1 MRVFISSVRQGLEE
15 ERDALPGI
23 IAATGHQPV
32 RFEDYT
38 AQSIPSRQ
46 ACLEGVQ
53 SADAYLLLLGPRYG
67 HRFEDTGQSPTH
79 EEWVTARTMGIPRLV
94 FRKVGVDFEAEQ
106 LDFARVV
113 GDYAAG
119 VFYAEFSS
127 THELLTK
134 VVSSLRALERT
145 APPLSFSPL
154 TAPLP
159 VLWRGDFPENS
170 HNSGYSERATL
181 EVHVLPIGAE
191 RRSVRTMAEIAD
203 SLPGRLRETG
213 QVPHQAALAPSTGS
227 DGAIT
232 VSFPETQRRWDEPP
246 PARPLGVRLDP
257 SGQLSLWGSLP
268 GDRMGSVLDESLL
281 PAQIA
286 DSLRLLGSLHLVE
299 TDNVAIAVGVDH
311 TMLLTAGNLGR
322 GERTHATML
331 RISDSPVRVP
341 PDESVTLPALDV
353 AATEVAR
360 PLARALLRATLQP

>member
-38 AQSIPSRQ
+38 AQSVPSRQ
-46 ACLEGVQ
+46 ACLEGVR
-53 SADAYLLLLGPRYG
+53 SADVYLLLLGPRYG

-79 EEWVTARTMGIPRLV
+79 DEWVTARAMGISQLV
-94 FRKVGVDFEAEQ
+94 FRKVGVDFETAQ

-134 VVSSLRALERT
+134 VTSSLRELERT

-170 HNSGYSERATL
+170 HNSAYSERATL
-181 EVHVLPIGAE
+181 EVHVLPIGPRGA
-191 RRSVRTMAEIAD
+191 RCGTWPRSQTACRGAFVR
-203 SLPGRLRETG
+203 LGRSPTKR
-213 QVPHQAALAPSTGS
+213 H
-227 DGAIT
+227 
-232 VSFPETQRRWDEPP
+232 WPP
-246 PARPLGVRLDP
+246 PPEAMGP
-257 SGQLSLWGSLP
+257 SRCRFLSRS
-268 GDRMGSVLDESLL
+268 
-281 PAQIA
+281 A
-286 DSLRLLGSLHLVE
+286 DGTS
-299 TDNVAIAVGVDH
+299 
-311 TMLLTAGNLGR
+311 
-322 GERTHATML
+322 
-331 RISDSPVRVP
+331 
-341 PDESVTLPALDV
+341 
-353 AATEVAR
+353 
-360 PLARALLRATLQP
+360 